1 MKKNQSN
8 DYKELRFL
16 VDAMLVKLGKF
27 MRIFG
32 LDTKFADNS
41 IPDDM
46 VMNRALKTDRI
57 LITMDKSLYAR
68 MLKQTKKVIFIN
80 TKSLDT
86 QLVRIFT
93 KSRIKFPSK
102 DIDNPLSYNSRCSR
116 CNTILHAIPKKN
128 IKEKIP
134 EQSYAA
140 FDHFWICPN
149 EECEKIYWRG
159 SHWERIRERFK
170 VVRDELNRGKKK

>member
-1 MKKNQSN
+1 LSNLQLN
-8 DYKELRFL
+8 DYKELQFL

-27 MRIFG
+27 MRILG
-32 LDTKFADNS
+32 LDTEFADNS

-46 VMNRALKTDRI
+46 VIDRALKTDRV

-68 MLKQTKKVIFIN
+68 MLKQSKKVIFIN

-86 QLVRIFT
+86 QIANVFT
-93 KSRIKFPSK
+93 KSRVKFPSK
-102 DIDNPLSYNSRCSR
+102 DIDDPLSYNSRCSR

-128 IKEKIP
+128 VKEEIP

-140 FDHFWICPN
+140 FDHFWICTN
-149 EECEKIYWRG
+149 EVCGKIYWRG
-159 SHWERIRERFK
+159 SHWDRIRERFK
-170 VVRDELNRGKKK
+170 VVRDELNQGKKK